1 MYYFGETSKRKLS
14 ECNEKLQRIACVAI
28 QGYGF
33 TITVGHRNKEDQ
45 NKVYEQGFSK
55 LEYPNSKHNSKPSE
69 AMDIIPDKGGYS
81 AGREQF
87 ILMIGIIK
95 GIALNLGITI
105 RCGLD
110 WDGDNDLKD
119 QTFMDLAHVELKGS

>member
-14 ECNEKLQRIACVAI
+14 ECDENLQRIACVAI
-28 QGYGF
+28 NGYGF
-33 TITVGHRNKEDQ
+33 TVICGHRNKDEQ
-45 NKVYEQGFSK
+45 NKAYEQGFSMK
-55 LEYPNSKHNSKPSE
+55 KYPNSKHNSKPSK
-69 AMDIIPDKGGYS
+69 AMDIIPDKGGWN

-95 GIALNLGITI
+95 GVALNLGIPI

-110 WDGDNDLKD
+110 FNDNNNLQDD
-119 QTFMDLAHVELKGS
+119 NFIDSAHIELI